1 MSGPSRYRVLLYLFM
16 STEPLP
22 IDEPTTWP
30 LSLRVAAEI
39 CRGLAAPALICWG
52 PEYRLMA
59 YNEAFARPLGPAR
72 PRLGDPYEMLWPA
85 VWPRMKPR
93 FERVAR
99 TGESA
104 TYDDLPARYAAGTVQ
119 QYDLTCAR
127 LLDDHGEPAGVLM
140 TLQDRTPQLVEQRHR
155 ERLLRLMTAAG
166 RSLDLEAV
174 ITLLLDSLRETVAAD
189 SMSLYLR
196 EDRMVRLM
204 GTRGEQP
211 PDRSGIPIDDDRLPA
226 RAIREGRTIAVEDT
240 LAPENAVG
248 GSAPFMSQGK
258 MRSILVVPLRGR
270 EGTFGAIAFTG
281 HAPHPY
287 GKQETR
293 YLEELVEQ
301 GGAALENALLY
312 RESITALAR
321 LRALFA
327 HGPVGVAI
335 YDASDQFVCLEH
347 NPGFLDLVGESFRQ
361 LGSVV
366 GVPLRDLFDE
376 PTFETVHTIFQGVR
390 RSGEVFTLD
399 EFPAVLLPDPRP
411 RYYKWRLSPLRDEHG
426 DLAYLM
432 VSAVE
437 ITELVTSRTRIEDLA
452 AQAQARA
459 NEFEA
464 VIGAMAEGV
473 IVIDAQLRVTL
484 VNDAVRRMLGVPAT
498 REITAAELLPAVLP
512 HAPGSGLPIAREE
525 WPGHRALAG
534 ETVLDSVFV
543 VRLEGS
549 TRDTWMSSS
558 ATPLRTPGGAIRG
571 AVITLRDV
579 TISKEL
585 DREKEDFLSV
595 ASHELKTPLTSAMGM
610 LQLAGRRLEKGEI
623 ERARAAVREAE
634 TQSERLRRLIDD
646 LLNLGHIQSGILT
659 LEREP
664 LNLSELTIAIVA
676 RFRPAHRRHYFHL
689 ALPEAPLW
697 VYADP
702 LRVEQVF
709 DNVLGNAVK
718 YSPAGGEV
726 RIDLERAGTSV
737 VAHVRDRGIG
747 IPAGG
752 GKLFER
758 FYRAGNAN
766 ARNFGG
772 MGVGLW
778 ISRQIL
784 EQHGGRIW
792 LESTSPEG
800 SVFAMALPLLDRPE
814 QAETADA
821 R

>member
-1 MSGPSRYRVLLYLFM
+1 M

-30 LSLRVAAEI
+30 LSLRVAVDI
-39 CRGLAAPALICWG
+39 CRGLRAPALLCWG

-59 YNEAFARPLGPAR
+59 YNEAFARQLGPTR
-72 PRLGDPYEMLWPA
+72 PRLGDPYEVLWPA
-85 VWPRMKPR
+85 AWPRMKPR
-93 FERVAR
+93 FETALR

-104 TYDDLPARYAAGTVQ
+104 TYGDLAARYAAGIVQ

-127 LLDDHGEPAGVLM
+127 LLDDGSEPAGVLM

-174 ITLLLDSLRETVAAD
+174 IILLLDSLQETVGSD
-189 SMSLYLR
+189 SISLYLH
-196 EDRMVRLM
+196 EDHMVRLM
-204 GTRGEQP
+204 GTRGERP
-211 PDRSGIPIDDDRLPA
+211 PDIRAIPIDDDRLPA
-226 RAIREGRTIAVEDT
+226 RAIREGHTVVEDT
-240 LAPENAVG
+240 LAPESAVG
-248 GSAPFMSQGK
+248 GSAPFMSQGR
-258 MRSILVVPLRGR
+258 MRSILVVPFLGRRGA
-270 EGTFGAIAFTG
+270 FGAVAFTG

-293 YLEELVEQ
+293 HLEELVEQ

-327 HGPVGVAI
+327 HGQIGVAI

-347 NPGFLDLVGESFRQ
+347 NSGFLDLVGEHFRK
-361 LGSVV
+361 LGSIV
-366 GVPLRDLFDE
+366 GLPLRDLFDE
-376 PTFETVHTIFQGVR
+376 PSFMAVHAVFEAVR
-390 RSGEVFTLD
+390 QSGEVVTID
-399 EFPAVLLPDPRP
+399 EFPAVLPPDPRP
-411 RYYKWRLSPLRDEHG
+411 RYYKWRLFPLREEHG

-437 ITELVTSRTRIEDLA
+437 ITELVVGRQQIEELA
-452 AQAQARA
+452 ARAQARA
-459 NEFEA
+459 DEFEA
-464 VIGAMAEGV
+464 VIGAIMDGV
-473 IVIDAQLRVTL
+473 IVIDAQGSITL
-484 VNDAVRRMLGVPAT
+484 VNDAVRRIFGLRATGLISAADFLPVFHLRDPAT
-498 REITAAELLPAVLP
+498 GQPVPLGQLP
-512 HAPGSGLPIAREE
+512 GR
-525 WPGHRALAG
+525 RALAG
-534 ETVLDSVFV
+534 ETVLNEIRLTCLPGSSRDLWLSV
-543 VRLEGS
+543 
-549 TRDTWMSSS
+549 S
-558 ATPLRTPGGAIRG
+558 ATPLRATDSTIRG
-571 AVITLRDV
+571 AVITVRDV
-579 TISKEL
+579 TLDKEL
-585 DREKEDFLSV
+585 EREKEDFLSV

-610 LQLAGRRLEKGEI
+610 LQLAGRRLGRGEI
-623 ERARAAVREAE
+623 ERAQAAVREAE

-646 LLNLGHIQSGILT
+646 LLNLGRIQSGILT

-664 LNLSELTIAIVA
+664 LNLSELTTAIVS
-676 RFRPAHRRHYFHL
+676 RLRLAHRRHHFYL
-689 ALPEAPLW
+689 ALPEAPIW
-697 VYADP
+697 VYADS
-702 LRVEQVF
+702 LRIEQVF

-726 RIDLERAGTSV
+726 RIDLERAGPSAVTY
-737 VAHVRDRGIG
+737 VRDQGIG

-778 ISRQIL
+778 LSRQIL

-792 LESTSPEG
+792 LENTSPLG
-800 SVFAMALPLLDRPE
+800 SVFAMVLPVLDQPE
-814 QAETADA
+814 PSGTLDA